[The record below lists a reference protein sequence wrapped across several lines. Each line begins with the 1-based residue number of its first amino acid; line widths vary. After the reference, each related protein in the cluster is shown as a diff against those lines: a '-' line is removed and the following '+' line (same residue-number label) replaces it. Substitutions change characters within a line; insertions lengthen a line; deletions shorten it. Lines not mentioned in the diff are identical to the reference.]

1 MIVCSIRL
9 MFSIVDIQ
17 TEQET
22 DFEELEEGQEADE
35 DEPVHSYPIRC
46 SFNIT
51 KVRPFYH
58 PTHAISLLIKMFVV
72 SK

>member
-1 MIVCSIRL
+1 

-51 KVRPFYH
+51 KVRHPLPFSS
-58 PTHAISLLIKMFVV
+58 SLTE
-72 SK
+72 SGC

>member
-1 MIVCSIRL
+1 

-51 KVRPFYH
+51 KVRSPPLIPFSHTTILSYE
-58 PTHAISLLIKMFVV
+58 SGR
-72 SK
+72 